1 MTLTKEDLNA
11 ISQLLDTKF
20 QSELQPIKNDIR
32 TLKEDVQSLKEDV
45 QSLKEDV
52 QILKS
57 DVQILK
63 EEVQILKED
72 VQNLKEDV
80 QSLKDRVQNLENR
93 VYAMELH
100 MENVTDK
107 NIQILAENYMPA
119 AVRYE
124 KALSQMERMQADIEI
139 IKKVVIRHSRKI
151 QALG

>member
-32 TLKEDVQSLKEDV
+32 TLKEDVQMLKSDV
-45 QSLKEDV
+45 QSLKE
-52 QILKS
+52 
-57 DVQILK
+57 
-63 EEVQILKED
+63 EVQI
-72 VQNLKEDV
+72 LKEDV